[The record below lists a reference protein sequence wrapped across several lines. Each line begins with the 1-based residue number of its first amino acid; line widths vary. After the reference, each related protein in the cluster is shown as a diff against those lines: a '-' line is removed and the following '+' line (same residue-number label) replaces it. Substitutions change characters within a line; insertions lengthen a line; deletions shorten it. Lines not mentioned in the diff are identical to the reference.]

1 MVAGD
6 YCRLTPS
13 STLMFL
19 LYFDIFPL
27 VHGSWRLLQAQ
38 ILQYSIVSMKFPAVR
53 SSSHMLPLYSQR
65 QQAYC
70 LVQVPQGN
78 RTEACLRN
86 NISVG
91 VQYLEAWLGG
101 MGCVPLYNLMEDAAT
116 AEIGR
121 TQVWQWLHHKATLDN
136 KDVLT
141 VSRFYQVTA

>member
-1 MVAGD
+1 MPFISDTGAM
-6 YCRLTPS
+6 
-13 STLMFL
+13 TL
-19 LYFDIFPL
+19 
-27 VHGSWRLLQAQ
+27 
-38 ILQYSIVSMKFPAVR
+38 
-53 SSSHMLPLYSQR
+53 
-65 QQAYC
+65 
-70 LVQVPQGN
+70 QVPKGQ

-121 TQVWQWLHHKATLDN
+121 TQVWQWIHHKASLDN

-141 VSRFYQVTA
+141 VSRFNQVSTLLEKMLHTAQGNFFTGELVAHLTSDV